1 MNAPVQATPL
11 TGRLRSNRE
20 LPQADPEFRH
30 VRRYFDPTRQRAVAK
45 ILPGEYYV
53 TTQDEFISTVLGSCV
68 SACVR
73 DPVFGIA
80 GMNHFMLPVDKGQ
93 EYHDMKTDLLSGLTR
108 YGNFA
113 MESLINTIL
122 KYGGRRENLEVKIF
136 GGGRIIRGM
145 TDVGDSNIRF
155 VHDYIRMENL
165 DLIAEDVG
173 DIFPRK
179 VIYFPETGKVRVK
192 KLRSIHNDTIVSR
205 ESRYMQEIQQ
215 PTSGEVELF

>member
-1 MNAPVQATPL
+1 VSLLGQ
-11 TGRLRSNRE
+11 GRRDD
-20 LPQADPEFRH
+20 LPESLPEFAGIN
-30 VRRYFDPTRQRAVAK
+30 RYWDRQHDSFVAK
-45 ILPGEYYV
+45 ILPGEFYV
-53 TTQDEFISTVLGSCV
+53 TRGQEAVVTVLGSCV

-73 DPVFGIA
+73 DRVFKIG

-122 KYGGRRENLEVKIF
+122 KYGGRRENLEIKIF

-165 DLIAEDVG
+165 QLVAEDVG

-205 ESRYMQEIQQ
+205 ESRYMQEIKQ
-215 PTSGEVELF
+215 PAAGEVELF